1 MYCGTSKK
9 LNETAKDKNNMKHR
23 SFIRGIVLG
32 VLLASVIP
40 YSVKKDKE
48 TGTVEVRSLLW
59 GVKKTPRKEGEDRD
73 TYAIAIPSSGLD
85 YADAQTDDTE
95 EEAAETV

>member
-59 GVKKTPRKEGEDRD
+59 GVKKTPRKEGE
-73 TYAIAIPSSGLD
+73 
-85 YADAQTDDTE
+85 AQKRRIR
-95 EEAAETV
+95 

>member
-1 MYCGTSKK
+1 
-9 LNETAKDKNNMKHR
+9 MKHR

-59 GVKKTPRKEGEDRD
+59 GVKKTPGEEGEDRD

-85 YADAQTDDTE
+85 YADTQTDDTE